1 MYIMKIRGLFLIPT
15 MLMAYGA
22 TAQQF
27 VSTTASTRNV
37 VLEEFTGIKCGWCPA
52 GHKIADQMAATYNTN
67 GVRFVPINIHVGS
80 FAVPSAG
87 QPDFRTNFGQAI
99 NNYAGVTGY
108 PAGSVSRTVFSGITH
123 QTSGKSAMSRSSWS
137 NAAGQLINMASPV
150 NIAVKAEYNP
160 IDNKLYILTE
170 AYYTGN
176 SVMPTNR
183 ITIGINQN
191 DIWGPQ
197 SGNSNYPEMW
207 DQSKA
212 PNGYRH
218 KHMLRHLLTDQ
229 WGDLI
234 NTTTQG
240 TFVQKYYTYTVPND
254 INGVAMVPADLEV
267 FAFIAEGQDNVL
279 TGTVV
284 KIEVMQNGAN
294 GTNGAGEPMWYSL
307 ATNTEV
313 KAPTTATVALYPN
326 PVSNNMTIRFQNV
339 DVKSMTI
346 FNIAGQQVLMETVQ
360 GRENVEINVE
370 HLPAGIYTVVY
381 SSDVDKVAPQKF
393 VKQ

>member
-1 MYIMKIRGLFLIPT
+1 MKIRGLLLIPT

-37 VLEEFTGIKCGWCPA
+37 VLEEFTGHGCTWCPA
-52 GHKIADQMAATYNTN
+52 GHEIADGLADTYNQTSI
-67 GVRFVPINIHVGS
+67 RFVPINIHAGS
-80 FAVPSAG
+80 FATPNG
-87 QPDFRTNFGQAI
+87 TRPQDYRTTFGTQI
-99 NNYAGVTGY
+99 NNFADPSGY
-108 PAGSVSRTVFSGITH
+108 PAGAVNRTVFSNITH
-123 QTSGKSAMSRSSWS
+123 QKPNKPAMSRGSWS
-137 NAAGQLINMASPV
+137 NASGQIVNQASPV
-150 NIAVKAEYNP
+150 NVAVKAEYNP
-160 IDNKLYILTE
+160 IDNKLYILAE

-176 SVMPTNR
+176 STMPTNR
-183 ITIGINQN
+183 FTVGLNQN

-197 SGNSNYPEMW
+197 VGKEKYPAMV
-207 DQSKA
+207 DPSKA
-212 PNGYRH
+212 PNDYRH
-218 KHMLRHLLTDQ
+218 KHMLRHLFSDQ

-234 NTTTQG
+234 SGTTQG
-240 TFVQKYYTYTVPND
+240 TFVQKYYTYDVPTD
-254 INGVAMVPADLEV
+254 INGVAVVPEDLEI
-267 FAFIAEGQDNVL
+267 FAFIAEGQGDII
-279 TGTVV
+279 TGTFTKV
-284 KIEVMQNGAN
+284 EVMQNGAN
-294 GTNGAGEPMWYSL
+294 GTNGAGAPMWHSI

-313 KAPTTATVALYPN
+313 KAPTTSTVALYPN

-339 DVKSMTI
+339 NVKSMTI
-346 FNIAGQQVLMETVQ
+346 FNIAGQQVHMETVQ